1 MPSPLSGNTIGLAA
15 IRRAIADYP
24 NQLKAGLEE
33 LDRLRFTTI
42 PEALQT
48 RRKGNAAV
56 SLSRAEA
63 ISLVEWKLYM
73 LSLLVI

>member
-1 MPSPLSGNTIGLAA
+1 MSSPLSGNTISLTAV
-15 IRRAIADYP
+15 RRAIADYP
-24 NQLKAGLEE
+24 KQLKAGLEE

-56 SLSRAEA
+56 SLSRAET

-73 LSLLVI
+73 RWFLVI